1 MVLNKYFILG
11 IICFF
16 LIFFGVIIFWDSKND
31 GSSEDEKE
39 IVWIEKPSFMLLKD
53 LKSKNPVQRREAI
66 IKLGEKRV
74 KHAVQPL
81 FEIMFSNNP
90 LHEKQLA
97 AKSVALITEGEII
110 PFCLKILNQYK
121 NEPSNEI
128 VFSMVSI
135 LKNINVVGK
144 NLSQYDFSIIE
155 TLLNQSK
162 DNSLIISLIE
172 AIENLKYAKA
182 FITLRE
188 LYNKNFFYKI
198 NILKALTQLALEKKE
213 QAEWLKNFLNKTIW
227 EESHDDIK
235 KTIREAFFVLSFNRK
250 PDRKESA
257 LIGLISDLT
266 SSSYKKVFDAEAQLL
281 EYSFEEKDLVV
292 TNFFFK
298 DVDPVILSRL
308 TGILAEKNILEL
320 RADFIEIIQNRYGAS
335 RNREA
340 TLDSAKK
347 AIKGLAKITKNPEDV
362 NFIAGFLQ
370 DAVMSDSAFEAF
382 EILVARKFEKDA
394 IDKKIAGIAFYTLP
408 GSKTPLFPFMN
419 LNFALN
425 EAGRIEKMIQSGDGY
440 VRYNALN
447 QYLGNRNGQMSDSLE
462 WIKKTNDEIINSIL
476 KRYKII

>member
-144 NLSQYDFSIIE
+144 NLSQYDFSII
-155 TLLNQSK
+155 
-162 DNSLIISLIE
+162 
-172 AIENLKYAKA
+172 
-182 FITLRE
+182 
-188 LYNKNFFYKI
+188 
-198 NILKALTQLALEKKE
+198 
-213 QAEWLKNFLNKTIW
+213 
-227 EESHDDIK
+227 
-235 KTIREAFFVLSFNRK
+235 
-250 PDRKESA
+250 
-257 LIGLISDLT
+257 
-266 SSSYKKVFDAEAQLL
+266 
-281 EYSFEEKDLVV
+281 
-292 TNFFFK
+292 
-298 DVDPVILSRL
+298 
-308 TGILAEKNILEL
+308 
-320 RADFIEIIQNRYGAS
+320 
-335 RNREA
+335 
-340 TLDSAKK
+340 
-347 AIKGLAKITKNPEDV
+347 
-362 NFIAGFLQ
+362 
-370 DAVMSDSAFEAF
+370 
-382 EILVARKFEKDA
+382 
-394 IDKKIAGIAFYTLP
+394 
-408 GSKTPLFPFMN
+408 
-419 LNFALN
+419 
-425 EAGRIEKMIQSGDGY
+425 
-440 VRYNALN
+440 
-447 QYLGNRNGQMSDSLE
+447 
-462 WIKKTNDEIINSIL
+462 
-476 KRYKII
+476 